1 MVESPLTVLPPAEEG
16 SDVDAVRA
24 MREEDPHRI
33 ADEAELRNVVGEALP
48 GVETKI
54 LDRLDAPTR
63 AFLERAPF
71 LILATSDRDGRLDA
85 SPKGDGPGFVLIED
99 DRTVVIP
106 DRAGNRLV
114 YGHRNLLQ
122 NPHVG
127 LILMIPGTPETLRI
141 NGRAELTR
149 DPALLARLASRGRPA
164 LLAIRVRIDECFLH
178 CGKAL
183 LRAGLWSPAQWGERH
198 RVSFGAIFAERTGAG
213 ESTARQIDDAID
225 ADYRDNL

>member
-1 MVESPLTVLPPAEEG
+1 MSEP
-16 SDVDAVRA
+16 
-24 MREEDPHRI
+24 DPYRI
-33 ADEAELRNVVGEALP
+33 QNEAELRTLVGDALP

-63 AFLERAPF
+63 AFLARAPF
-71 LILATSDRDGRLDA
+71 LVLATSDREGRIDA

-99 DRTVVIP
+99 DQTIVIP

-114 YGHRNLLQ
+114 YGHRNLLE
-122 NPHVG
+122 NPRVG
-127 LILMIPGTPETLRI
+127 LILMIPSTAETLRI

-164 LLAIRVRIDECFLH
+164 LLAIRVRIEECFLH

-183 LRAGLWSPAQWGERH
+183 LRAGLWNPTSWGERH
-198 RVSFGAIFAERTGAG
+198 RVSFGEIFAERSGAG
-213 ESTARQIDDAID
+213 EATARQIDDAIE

>member
-1 MVESPLTVLPPAEEG
+1 MSA
-16 SDVDAVRA
+16 S
-24 MREEDPHRI
+24 DPHRI
-33 ADEAELRNVVGEALP
+33 VDEAALRALVGDELP

-54 LDRLDAPTR
+54 LDRLDEATR
-63 AFLERAPF
+63 AFLAKAPF
-71 LILATSDRDGRLDA
+71 LVLATSDREGRIDA

-99 DRTVVIP
+99 DRTIVIP

-122 NPHVG
+122 NPQVG
-127 LILMIPGTPETLRI
+127 LLLMIPATSETLRI

-164 LLAIRVRIDECFLH
+164 LLAIRVRIEECFLH

-183 LRAGLWSPAQWGERH
+183 LRAGLWSPETWGERH
-198 RVSFGAIFAERTGAG
+198 RVSFGRIFAERTGAD
-213 ESTARQIDDAID
+213 EATARQIDDAID
-225 ADYRDNL
+225 VDYRDNL